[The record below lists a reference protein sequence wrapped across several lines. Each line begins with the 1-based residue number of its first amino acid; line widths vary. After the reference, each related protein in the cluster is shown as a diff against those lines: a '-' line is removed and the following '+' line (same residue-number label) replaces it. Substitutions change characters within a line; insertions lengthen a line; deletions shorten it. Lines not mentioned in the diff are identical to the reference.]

1 MKLANLTLHSQERYK
16 KDFAREGF
24 DIEIEPHGIVVNG
37 QKPEEIRKMAKEA
50 VEDAIRRGCE
60 GFLLGGRTDVAIY
73 ISEIAQKK
81 GIPCFV
87 VNTKRVRVWDRGN
100 EFFKFNFGG
109 VIRICIS
116 S

>member
-24 DIEIEPHGIVVNG
+24 NIEIEPHGIVVNG

-60 GFLLGGRTDVAIY
+60 GF
-73 ISEIAQKK
+73 
-81 GIPCFV
+81 
-87 VNTKRVRVWDRGN
+87 RVWDRGN

-109 VIRICIS
+109 VSRICIS